1 MDKNELIK
9 ALYESGKIT
18 FDEALVLAEKKGTL
32 ELDEPMYQAKE
43 SLLDRV
49 TNKTISE
56 TLNGVEVEDEYGDPE
71 IVKFDIDKIVDFMND
86 NDWEWA
92 KHDGTYELQPVTREI
107 FKKELKRQIKETV
120 KQVIDKYE
128 AGKPIDECTGRY
140 ETGGLRVESH
150 IDENY
155 YAEKG
160 IPEKGVV
167 TNIEFIAENF
177 EAFASLG

>member
-92 KHDGTYELQPVTREI
+92 KHDGTR
-107 FKKELKRQIKETV
+107 
-120 KQVIDKYE
+120 
-128 AGKPIDECTGRY
+128 
-140 ETGGLRVESH
+140 
-150 IDENY
+150 
-155 YAEKG
+155 
-160 IPEKGVV
+160 
-167 TNIEFIAENF
+167 
-177 EAFASLG
+177 